1 MLCWRAVK
9 FLRASPGAASPLSFI
24 VLSML
29 VWELSLKGFPG
40 QDSAAVDDLGDP
52 SGAFEDLG
60 GSLQHSK
67 QDKFETLGI

>member
-1 MLCWRAVK
+1 
-9 FLRASPGAASPLSFI
+9 
-24 VLSML
+24 ML

-67 QDKFETLGI
+67 CDKFGNLGI